1 MIKKNMSQ
9 NIDLLTMLKAVPD
22 PRRGQGLR
30 HPLAPSL
37 LMIILA
43 TMAGSV
49 GYREVGTYLRLN
61 QADLVD
67 CLGLSKNRV
76 PTYGTIRTILQ
87 WVDYE
92 CLRTIFV
99 EWAQKTVPIP
109 PASGLQVGID
119 GKSLRST
126 VSNASNAEQ
135 NFTSMVTLFCKE
147 LGCIWEVK
155 RLENGK
161 ISEMVSVQ
169 ELLKTLTI
177 KGVLFTLDALH
188 IQKKRLN

>member
-1 MIKKNMSQ
+1 
-9 NIDLLTMLKAVPD
+9 
-22 PRRGQGLR
+22 
-30 HPLAPSL
+30 

-49 GYREVGTYLRLN
+49 GYREMGTYLRLN

-92 CLRTIFV
+92 SFRSIFV
-99 EWAQKTVPIP
+99 TWSQKNLP
-109 PASGLQVGID
+109 PESDSGLQVGID

-126 VSNASNAEQ
+126 VTNATNSEP
-135 NFTSMVTLFCKE
+135 NFVSMITLFCKD

-169 ELLKTLTI
+169 ELLKTL
-177 KGVLFTLDALH
+177 KLNGFLFTFDALH
-188 IQKKRLN
+188 CKKNR